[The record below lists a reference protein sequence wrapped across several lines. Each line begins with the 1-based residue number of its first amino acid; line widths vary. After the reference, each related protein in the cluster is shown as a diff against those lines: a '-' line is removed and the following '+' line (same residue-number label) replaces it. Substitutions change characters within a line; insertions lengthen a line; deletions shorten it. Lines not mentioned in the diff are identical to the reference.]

1 MCIYSH
7 IFINISVYIY
17 IVNINIV
24 YINTKTDR
32 QTFLNI
38 NSEHTESLKTS
49 ISYTHFIKIKRI
61 SLKTT
66 EFEYRLQELK
76 ERLVNQG
83 YNKKS
88 ID

>member
-1 MCIYSH
+1 MYILTYIYKYICI
-7 IFINISVYIY
+7 YIY